1 MIFGLFSKT
10 PEIIKAIKANDLEQ
24 FKVLYQSQDD
34 PMHKGQPLLAHA
46 CESEDITK
54 FLLSQDVDV
63 NHVGKDG
70 WAAIHVASFND
81 YPNVVKL
88 LISAG
93 ADINAQ
99 SSLGET
105 PLHVAAVEDCAEV
118 IQILIDNG
126 ADPHIENMYGETADI

>member
-10 PEIIKAIKANDLEQ
+10 PEIIKVIKANDLEQ

-34 PMHKGQPLLAHA
+34 PMYKGQPLLVHA
-46 CESEDITK
+46 CESVDITK

-70 WAAIHVASFND
+70 WTAIHVASFND